1 MGLVRYY
8 FFDMFSVNVSLLLL
22 MYMPINAGLLKREMK
37 VFYREYAFFFILFST
52 IDVGNKYA

>member
-8 FFDMFSVNVSLLLL
+8 YFFDLFSVNVSLLLL
-22 MYMPINAGLLKREMK
+22 MCMPINAGLLKREMK
-37 VFYREYAFFFILFST
+37 VFLSRVCFFFSI